1 MSSLVEVQKNIR
13 KALEKPMATALTAA
27 GLNGDIRWSGL
38 PFDLTAHTQYVEMRI
53 SWGEPDVREMGS
65 NPTHDLQGFATFG
78 VFTAAKKGQDENDR
92 IQAIIAAAYPYAAVL
107 SNGGVD
113 VYVDKLS
120 PGGYANDD
128 AWMSGLF
135 RVHWRVLR
143 RV

>member
-13 KALEKPMATALTAA
+13 KALEKPMLTALTSA
-27 GLNGDIRWSGL
+27 GLNNDIRWPGL
-38 PFDLTAHTQYVEMRI
+38 PFDLTAHDQYVEPQVVF
-53 SWGEPDVREMGS
+53 GEPMVREMGH
-65 NPTHDLQGFATFG
+65 NPTHDLQGVMTFG
-78 VFTAAKKGQDENDR
+78 VHTASKKGQDENDR

-120 PGGYANDD
+120 PGGYANDE